1 MFWQRAKGFIRFWLF
16 LPSLQSFEF
25 FLPLCVCV
33 EETCAWGNCMPFFF
47 YSNSNPSLLKLPFIL
62 VFIWI
67 LETFWCILRGC
78 QNSLSAIK
86 QVPPSSL
93 SKVPPTNHSWQNSLA
108 SRIRRGQGSSL
119 IAIRD
124 AWVCDLYTSIH
135 NWCGRS
141 QSKCGSTD
149 IFRKLFVQ
157 GGYEWLVTVV
167 SIVYLLTFCVFELL
181 GMVSQEFSGKGR
193 TDQV

>member
-1 MFWQRAKGFIRFWLF
+1 M
-16 LPSLQSFEF
+16 
-25 FLPLCVCV
+25 
-33 EETCAWGNCMPFFF
+33 
-47 YSNSNPSLLKLPFIL
+47 
-62 VFIWI
+62 
-67 LETFWCILRGC
+67 
-78 QNSLSAIK
+78 
-86 QVPPSSL
+86 PPSSL

-108 SRIRRGQGSSL
+108 SRIWRGQGSSL

-167 SIVYLLTFCVFELL
+167 SIVYLLTFCVFELRYL
-181 GMVSQEFSGKGR
+181 EWCHRSLVVKGELTRCNELITYTDVWRARVTRISTCVSVVLCVYSCKVWFLCYLSH
-193 TDQV
+193 V